1 MPSPPCRGCL
11 RCTAAS
17 ATRRACLAGLSV
29 VVALVGIL
37 APLVARAAEAPVAL
51 GTAGTFAVLADA
63 GVTNAG
69 PTVLTGDVGAC
80 TAPSVTGFPPGV
92 VDGTIHVADPAAC
105 GAHADLAIA
114 YADAAG
120 RTATTT
126 HPPITDLGG
135 MTLMTGVHRSP
146 SSFAIS
152 GTLTLDAQ
160 GDPNAVFV
168 FQATSTFITGAGS
181 DVSLL
186 DGAQACNVFWQV
198 GSSATLGAD
207 STLVGT
213 VLAHSSITAGAG
225 AAVQGR
231 LLARDGA
238 TTLDSNTV
246 TTPAC
251 APPIPSGSLSLDQTS
266 TAGTALVEGVAVA
279 LPETTVTDGRSGTAR
294 NWTVTATVTD
304 LVSGVD
310 TIPASEVTLAQ
321 SGSFTAGSGVVV
333 AGDGLVSV
341 TGASLD
347 SVYTYT
353 PTAEL
358 HPQGDIPAGSYAGT
372 VTQTVA

>member
-1 MPSPPCRGCL
+1 
-11 RCTAAS
+11 
-17 ATRRACLAGLSV
+17 
-29 VVALVGIL
+29 
-37 APLVARAAEAPVAL
+37 VAL

-92 VDGTIHVADPAAC
+92 VNGTIHVADPAAC
-105 GAHADLAIA
+105 GTHADVVIA

-120 RTATTT
+120 RTPTTT

-135 MTLMTGVHRSP
+135 TTLMTGVHRSP

-160 GDPNAVFV
+160 GDPNAVFL
-168 FQATSTFITGAGS
+168 FQAASTFITGAGS
-181 DVSLL
+181 DVALL

-198 GSSATLGAD
+198 GSSATLGVD

-213 VLAHSSITAGAG
+213 VLAQTSITVAAG
-225 AAVQGR
+225 AAVSGR

-238 TTLDSNTV
+238 ATLDSNTV
-246 TTPAC
+246 TTPVC
-251 APPIPSGSLSLDQTS
+251 APPISSGLLSLDQTP
-266 TAGTALVEGVAVA
+266 TTGTALVEGVAVA
-279 LPETTVTDGRSGTAR
+279 LPETTVTDSRIGATRS
-294 NWTVTATVTD
+294 WTVTATVTD

-310 TIPASEVTLAQ
+310 TIPSTEITLAQ
-321 SGSFTAGSGVVV
+321 SGTFTTGSGVVG
-333 AGDGLVSV
+333 GDGLVSV
-341 TGASLD
+341 TDDSID

>member
-1 MPSPPCRGCL
+1 
-11 RCTAAS
+11 
-17 ATRRACLAGLSV
+17 
-29 VVALVGIL
+29 
-37 APLVARAAEAPVAL
+37 
-51 GTAGTFAVLADA
+51 
-63 GVTNAG
+63 
-69 PTVLTGDVGAC
+69 
-80 TAPSVTGFPPGV
+80 
-92 VDGTIHVADPAAC
+92 
-105 GAHADLAIA
+105 
-114 YADAAG
+114 
-120 RTATTT
+120 
-126 HPPITDLGG
+126 
-135 MTLMTGVHRSP
+135 MTGVHRSP

-152 GTLTLDAQ
+152 GTLTLDAE

-168 FQATSTFITGAGS
+168 FQAASTFITGAGS

-213 VLAHSSITAGAG
+213 VLAHSSITAAAG

-246 TTPAC
+246 TTPVC
-251 APPIPSGSLSLDQTS
+251 DPPIPSGSLSLDQTS

-279 LPETTVTDGRSGTAR
+279 LPETTVTDSRSGTAR

-310 TIPASEVTLAQ
+310 TIPASEITLAQ
-321 SGSFTAGSGVVV
+321 SGSFTTGSGVVV
-333 AGDGLVSV
+333 AGGGLVSV
-341 TGASLD
+341 TGDSLD